1 MNVNDLIALAKAG
14 YTPEFLTKLLGVET
28 EEKKEIELPKEPE
41 PEPEPQPDPKPEPE
55 PEPHPEP
62 QPEPEIDYKAL
73 YEEEQKK
80 VKKLQA
86 QNVQKDISGAQL
98 PTSVEE
104 HVLGIFKDFFN

>member
-55 PEPHPEP
+55 PEPQTEP
-62 QPEPEIDYKAL
+62 KPEPEIDYKAL